1 MVENAFL
8 IEIKEWDSA
17 RYESRLTKGR
27 TCVASGN
34 QPKEGSHWVSRP
46 NKGGRGLREETKKSE
61 GACCRQRKSV
71 LWFCRK
77 RKKKPTRSDIFWKN
91 FARFYKLWLWAGKL
105 LQTCDRSTATWLRVT
120 VVDSC
125 WLDHILANRVRTL
138 CWTWI
143 RRGVISCQST
153 VYGPR
158 DLIITSILLSHILW

>member
-1 MVENAFL
+1 MRCFW
-8 IEIKEWDSA
+8 KP
-17 RYESRLTKGR
+17 TKGR
-27 TCVASGN
+27 FTLSV
-34 QPKEGSHWVSRP
+34 
-46 NKGGRGLREETKKSE
+46 ETKQRRARVAWGDQKKW
-61 GACCRQRKSV
+61 GRVLLMKTRQRKSV
-71 LWFCRK
+71 LWFWRK

-91 FARFYKLWLWAGKL
+91 FARFFKLWLWAGKL